1 MFSFSFLISPVFIN
15 DFGILLILFPL
26 DRTVFHLLPS
36 FLFIGFEISVQA
48 MPIVVHI
55 KNVIEDFDVKSND
68 LEHVK
73 IYSVLRNVIVT

>member
-1 MFSFSFLISPVFIN
+1 MFSVSFLVPPVFIN
-15 DFGILLILFPL
+15 DLGILLILFPL

-36 FLFIGFEISVQA
+36 FLLIGFEISVQT

-55 KNVIEDFDVKSND
+55 KDVIKDFDVKSDD